1 MDTMGSRLRAAM
13 DEKGWKPDDLV
24 RRKILSRAGVYQ
36 WLGDSVRPDK
46 VRAETIGKLS
56 RALGI
61 DSDWLQYGR
70 GAMRPAMVVRDSEA
84 PSYLQDTNHVDVLGF
99 AQAAGLSEGVE
110 AEEYAETHHLKFR
123 ADSLARKN
131 LKPRDLAVMYGRGD
145 SMEPRI
151 HSGDAILFDQGDTR
165 PRDGH
170 LYVVL
175 VPGVGAE
182 SYSVKRCE
190 VIDDL
195 VFFRADNPRGDHGWR
210 KPRRMDD
217 PKRPIKVIGRV
228 RWIGSWEG

>member
-1 MDTMGSRLRAAM
+1 MDTMGERLRAAM
-13 DEKGWKPDDLV
+13 EEKGWKPADLV
-24 RRKILSRAGVYQ
+24 FRGILSRAGIYQ
-36 WLGDSVRPDK
+36 WLGDTVRPDK
-46 VRAETIGKLS
+46 VRAETVGRLS
-56 RALGI
+56 RALEI
-61 DSDWLQYGR
+61 EPSWLQYGR
-70 GAMRPAMVVRDSEA
+70 GPMRPTLSVRDAEA
-84 PSYLQDTNHVDVLGF
+84 PPYMPETNHVDVLAF

-110 AEEYAETHHLKFR
+110 AAEYAETHQLKFR

-131 LKPRDLAVMYGRGD
+131 LRPHDLAVMYGHGD

-175 VPGVGAE
+175 VPGAGAE

-217 PKRPIKVIGRV
+217 PKQPIKIIGRV